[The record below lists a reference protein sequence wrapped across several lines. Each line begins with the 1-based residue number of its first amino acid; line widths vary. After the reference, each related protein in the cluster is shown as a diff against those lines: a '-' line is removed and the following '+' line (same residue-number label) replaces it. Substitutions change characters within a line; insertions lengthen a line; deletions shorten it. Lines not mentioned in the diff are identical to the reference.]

1 MSLTLR
7 FATRSD
13 VGLVRKSN
21 QDSGYAGPHLLVLA
35 DGMGGPAGGD
45 IASSIAVAHLAD
57 LDTDAHGA
65 DDLLNL
71 LRTRISDAHEELV
84 DRSSHDADL
93 HGLGT
98 TCIAVLR
105 SGNKLAM
112 THIGDSRAYLLRQGT
127 LTQVTTDHSFV
138 QYLVQSG
145 QLTPEQAE
153 THPQRS
159 VLLRVL
165 GDSTSDITLDESIRE
180 AVEGDRWLLCS
191 DGLSGVVSAQTI
203 GEVLHGVED
212 PADACD
218 QLIAL
223 ALRAGGPD
231 NVTVVI
237 ADVVD
242 PDHLGFEPSASPQ
255 IVGAAATNRLDRTRD
270 ADSAAGKAAA
280 LTGRGDP
287 SRSPRDQKE
296 VEADEADARAS
307 KRKKRRSRLL
317 TAAISLLIAAAV
329 GVGGILAWN
338 WSQSQYYVAPY
349 RGTVAIYQGIPQTIG
364 PWHLSHHV
372 ELSNLRMSELDP
384 FARDRLNTPIT
395 RESLTRARE
404 VVKNLQKTHVRNQE
418 QSSNSK
424 PPKANK

>member
-1 MSLTLR
+1 M
-7 FATRSD
+7 
-13 VGLVRKSN
+13 
-21 QDSGYAGPHLLVLA
+21 
-35 DGMGGPAGGD
+35 
-45 IASSIAVAHLAD
+45 
-57 LDTDAHGA
+57 
-65 DDLLNL
+65 
-71 LRTRISDAHEELV
+71 
-84 DRSSHDADL
+84 
-93 HGLGT
+93 
-98 TCIAVLR
+98 
-105 SGNKLAM
+105 
-112 THIGDSRAYLLRQGT
+112 
-127 LTQVTTDHSFV
+127 
-138 QYLVQSG
+138 
-145 QLTPEQAE
+145 
-153 THPQRS
+153 
-159 VLLRVL
+159 
-165 GDSTSDITLDESIRE
+165 
-180 AVEGDRWLLCS
+180 
-191 DGLSGVVSAQTI
+191 
-203 GEVLHGVED
+203 
-212 PADACD
+212 
-218 QLIAL
+218 
-223 ALRAGGPD
+223 
-231 NVTVVI
+231 
-237 ADVVD
+237 VD

-372 ELSNLRMSELDP
+372 ELSNLPMSELDP
-384 FARDRLNTPIT
+384 FARDRLKTPIT